1 MSIIQLDIQDKIE
14 VRLIEKVKIDSKI
27 LPNEQIQKM
36 VSVYLENTSKML
48 DQEIGYINT
57 PLDGRYTV
65 VRTRETNLGNF
76 MSDIVLTGVV
86 ADCCLLNA
94 GSLRSDRI
102 HPVGPFTLKDLRDI
116 LSFESE
122 LVVLSVTGIFFS
134 YIRTYQFIS
143 MCFFRQRI
151 TSGSRK
157 WSFSLS

>member
-1 MSIIQLDIQDKIE
+1 LSIIQLDIQDKIE

-122 LVVLSVTGIFFS
+122 LVVLSVTGIFFFH
-134 YIRTYQFIS
+134 I
-143 MCFFRQRI
+143 
-151 TSGSRK
+151 
-157 WSFSLS
+157 

>member
-122 LVVLSVTGIFFS
+122 LVVLSVTGIFFFH
-134 YIRTYQFIS
+134 I
-143 MCFFRQRI
+143 
-151 TSGSRK
+151 
-157 WSFSLS
+157 

>member
-1 MSIIQLDIQDKIE
+1 MDIADKIE
-14 VRLIEKVKIDSKI
+14 VRKIEKVIIDSKI
-27 LPNEQIQKM
+27 PANEDIQKM
-36 VSVYLENTSKML
+36 VTTYLENTSSML
-48 DQEIGYINT
+48 EKEIGYINT

-76 MSDIVLTGVV
+76 LCDIVMTGVE

-122 LVVLSVTGIFFS
+122 LVVTSVTGRF
-134 YIRTYQFIS
+134 
-143 MCFFRQRI
+143 
-151 TSGSRK
+151 
-157 WSFSLS
+157 

>member
-122 LVVLSVTGIFFS
+122 LVVLSVTGIFF
-134 YIRTYQFIS
+134 FIYKNIS
-143 MCFFRQRI
+143 IYFNVLF
-151 TSGSRK
+151 
-157 WSFSLS
+157 